1 MKLLAMSTY
10 AAPNCPMTS
19 APHQERSRYLPSPAL
34 LTYRETQVLL
44 RGYRG
49 RLYPIEIT
57 YLALERLSTPARLVD
72 EKGLDG
78 RTSVL
83 DHLLRGK
90 RNT

>member
-1 MKLLAMSTY
+1 M
-10 AAPNCPMTS
+10 
-19 APHQERSRYLPSPAL
+19 
-34 LTYRETQVLL
+34 LL